1 MTLETRDLGDKET
14 MAAFSIL
21 CVDDEPNILSAL
33 RRLFRGQGFKVHI
46 AEGGK
51 AGLEVL
57 ATQQIDL
64 VISDMRMPEM
74 DGAQF
79 LEQVKLRWPGT
90 VRLLLTGYADI
101 SSTIGA
107 INRGEIYRY
116 ITKPWDD
123 TDISLI
129 VRQALERHALA
140 LEKARLEA
148 LTQQQ
153 NEALQV
159 LNASLETKVSERTAE
174 LKVAND
180 KLRDSFITSI
190 KVFST
195 LIEMRGGNLAG
206 HSRRVA
212 DLCRKIAQKLGMD
225 SKQVQEMFVAGLLH
239 EIGKVGFADEL
250 LNTPV
255 AMMTPEQLEAYR
267 KHSLNAEQLLM
278 PLPDLQKSAEYICA
292 QFERFDGSGF
302 PGHLAGEDIPLGA
315 RILVLASDYDN
326 MQIGTLTQRRLTAE
340 ESKIIIIHGS
350 GKRYDPRVVEAFK
363 EILWPTVPK
372 PEPEKSPYDELAA
385 LSPALTS
392 GMVLARDLIT
402 PNGLLMLSAKHV
414 LDQRL
419 IDKIVDYERSTGMEL
434 TAYIRVPKGYVPP
447 PVKIPTD
454 DDATAI

>member
-1 MTLETRDLGDKET
+1 MSLDTTDPGGKDSA
-14 MAAFSIL
+14 AAFSIL

-33 RRLFRGQGFKVHI
+33 RRLFRGQGYKVHI

-57 ATQQIDL
+57 ATEKIDL
-64 VISDMRMPEM
+64 IISDMRMPEM

-79 LEQVKLRWPGT
+79 LEQAKQRWPDT

-123 TDISLI
+123 TDICLI
-129 VRQALERHALA
+129 VRQALERQALA

-153 NEALQV
+153 NEALQA
-159 LNASLETKVSERTAE
+159 LNASLEAKVAERTAE

-180 KLRDSFITSI
+180 KLKDSFITSI

-195 LIEMRGGNLAG
+195 LMEMRGGNLAG

-212 DLCRKIAQKLGMD
+212 DLCRKIAQKLGLD
-225 SKQVQEMFVAGLLH
+225 SKQVQEVFVAGLLH

-255 AMMTPEQLEAYR
+255 AMMTPEQLDAYR
-267 KHSLNAEQLLM
+267 KHSLHAEQLLM
-278 PLPDLQKSAEYICA
+278 PLQDLQKSAEYISA

-302 PGHLAGEDIPLGA
+302 PAHLAGEDIPLGA
-315 RILVLASDYDN
+315 RILILASDYDN
-326 MQIGTLTQRRLTAE
+326 MQIGTLTQRCLTPG
-340 ESKIIIIHGS
+340 ESKIIIVHGS

-363 EILWPTVPK
+363 ETIWPTAPK
-372 PEPEKSPYDELAA
+372 PEPQESPYDEMPA
-385 LSPALTS
+385 LSSALTS
-392 GMVLARDLIT
+392 GMVLSRDLIT

-419 IDKIVDYERSTGMEL
+419 IDKIVDYERFNRMEL

-447 PVKIPTD
+447 PANTPKD
-454 DDATAI
+454 DDATAV